1 MSQTAALRTNAG
13 LIKEASLINTKS
25 YGKEKSK
32 IMISESAVKTQA
44 KEFGLDS
51 RRQSATTEE
60 GNYSSK

>member
-1 MSQTAALRTNAG
+1 MLQTAALRTNAG

-32 IMISESAVKTQA
+32 IMIMKSVKTQA

-51 RRQSATTEE
+51 E
-60 GNYSSK
+60 GNLQLLKKGTILSK

>member
-1 MSQTAALRTNAG
+1 MLQTAALRTNAG

-32 IMISESAVKTQA
+32 IMIMKSVKTQA

-51 RRQSATTEE
+51 E
-60 GNYSSK
+60 GNLQLLKKGMILSK